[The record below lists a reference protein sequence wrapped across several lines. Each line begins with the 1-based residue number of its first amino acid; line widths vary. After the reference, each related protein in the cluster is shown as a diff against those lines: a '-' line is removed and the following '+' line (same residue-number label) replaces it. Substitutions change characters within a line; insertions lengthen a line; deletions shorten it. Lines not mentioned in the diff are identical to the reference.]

1 MSSSTLNAPPST
13 SLVAGKYQLLGIIG
27 RGGMGSV
34 WEGKHVS
41 LGTRVAIKF
50 IEKEYAES
58 KEARA
63 RFDNEARAA
72 ATIQSKHAIQIFD
85 HGVTDDGKPYIVME
99 MLQGDPLDK
108 RLERLGRL
116 PLQDV
121 ARILNQ
127 VCRALQRAHDG
138 GIVHRDLKPE
148 NIFLVRTPDDD
159 EDVAKVLDFGIAKIR
174 GTAGSAPLSNSTKT
188 GAVLGTPY
196 YMSPEQARG
205 MRDIDHRTDL
215 WSLGVIVFKCV
226 TGVLPFEGESLGDL
240 LVKICTTPVP
250 VPSQVLPGLSHAF
263 DAWFARALDRD
274 PQKRFATASEMSDA
288 LSYACGVSVKRPPT
302 SGAEQQLVSART
314 VASYP
319 PSAYSQSQSGQRP
332 MQSGQGSGMQRSG
345 SQPGYDTPHYGQSGP
360 GTTPSPQGYHTP
372 PHPAYGSPNVTSS
385 QFTASTP
392 RAGGSSMGTI
402 AAVALGML
410 VVGGVG
416 VFGVM
421 GWLHKDKPQPVVAA
435 GTATVTA
442 PIAPPTTPTTST
454 TPTVAPL
461 ASTAEL
467 VVNTAPTSA
476 PIAVRPPDRPAGGRP
491 ANKPPTTNAKPP
503 TGTPVITPPKPPPG
517 VTITTPA
524 GKPTAESGY

>member
-1 MSSSTLNAPPST
+1 
-13 SLVAGKYQLLGIIG
+13 
-27 RGGMGSV
+27 
-34 WEGKHVS
+34 
-41 LGTRVAIKF
+41 
-50 IEKEYAES
+50 
-58 KEARA
+58 
-63 RFDNEARAA
+63 
-72 ATIQSKHAIQIFD
+72 
-85 HGVTDDGKPYIVME
+85 
-99 MLQGDPLDK
+99 
-108 RLERLGRL
+108 
-116 PLQDV
+116 
-121 ARILNQ
+121 
-127 VCRALQRAHDG
+127 
-138 GIVHRDLKPE
+138 
-148 NIFLVRTPDDD
+148 
-159 EDVAKVLDFGIAKIR
+159 
-174 GTAGSAPLSNSTKT
+174 
-188 GAVLGTPY
+188 GTPY

-302 SGAEQQLVSART
+302 SGADQQLGSART

-332 MQSGQGSGMQRSG
+332 MGGSQPGIG
-345 SQPGYDTPHYGQSGP
+345 SQPGYDTPRYSQSGP

-372 PHPAYGSPNVTSS
+372 PNPAYGSPNVTSS

-392 RAGGSSMGTI
+392 RARGSSGGTI
-402 AAVALGML
+402 AAVAIGML
-410 VVGGVG
+410 LVGGIG
-416 VFGVM
+416 VFGVTR
-421 GWLHKDKPQPVVAA
+421 LLQKDKPVVVAA
-435 GTATVTA
+435 PGIPTVTA
-442 PIAPPTTPTTST
+442 LTAPTTAPTTPIAPI
-454 TPTVAPL
+454 
-461 ASTAEL
+461 ASTAEV
-467 VVNTAPTSA
+467 VVNTPPTSA

-491 ANKPPTTNAKPP
+491 GSRPPPNTTKPPTTSP
-503 TGTPVITPPKPPPG
+503 TKPPPG